1 MDWRHRD
8 WLWVMVCISLT
19 FGAAHAND
27 IQVMNLISYGATF
40 VSISLAFVAIYIS
53 VREATKADN
62 LKGDLSM
69 ILGELKEKVGQV
81 DNKLSFID
89 PDTVAATI
97 VKRPLDEFHED
108 LIEKIES
115 VTSVSREETVRI
127 AEEETKKL
135 YKKLKD
141 DLVQEIIK
149 ANNKPLFKSTEA
161 PFNRIISDRDPLQIA
176 YRNSALDALDDIRID
191 RREDRRIIVSSSE
204 KK

>member
-1 MDWRHRD
+1 MEKWTWEHKD
-8 WLWVMVCISLT
+8 WLWVMVCIALT
-19 FGAAHAND
+19 FGASHANN

-62 LKGDLSM
+62 LKDDLSM

-81 DNKLSFID
+81 DNKLSLID

-97 VKRPLDEFHED
+97 VKRPLAEFHED
-108 LIEKIES
+108 LIQRIES
-115 VTSVSREETVRI
+115 VTSVSREETEKI
-127 AEEETKKL
+127 AAEETEKL

-141 DLVQEIIK
+141 ELVEEIIK
-149 ANNKPLFKSTEA
+149 TNNRPLFNSKEIIHSSRLRSNLGGSPQIGEQFLA
-161 PFNRIISDRDPLQIA
+161 LSGVQRDNRK
-176 YRNSALDALDDIRID
+176 
-191 RREDRRIIVSSSE
+191 IIVSNE